1 VIGAVVARLRP
12 FFEPLLKLRLAPPH
26 LPEGSDEGRAL
37 RPAAQFLTYRYL
49 GVLLTAA
56 VESLP
61 VVILGGLA
69 LWKLRLLGLVVAV
82 PLVLLFLGAVG
93 IALVATRL
101 DWELRHYVI
110 GSRSLRL
117 RAGAWVQREITLSYA
132 NVQNVELMQGP
143 IERLFGF
150 KSLRISTAGGSR
162 PQKDKL
168 HLGGSHDAV
177 LLGIT
182 NAEEIRELIM
192 SALRRRRDAGLGDA
206 DDAGA
211 ATVAESRAELL
222 AGVLAA
228 ARELRAAAEARRA
241 AG

>member
-1 VIGAVVARLRP
+1 VIAAVVAWLRP
-12 FFEPLLKLRLAPPH
+12 IVGPLLKLNLAPPH
-26 LPEGSDEGRAL
+26 LPEGSGEVQVL

-49 GVLLTAA
+49 QVLLTAGI
-56 VESLP
+56 ESVP
-61 VVILGGLA
+61 VAIACGMA
-69 LWKLRLLGLVVAV
+69 LWKFRALGLAIAL
-82 PLVLLFLGAVG
+82 PLVLLLLATVG
-93 IALVATRL
+93 IALVAMRL

-110 GSRSLRL
+110 GGRSLRV

-132 NVQNVELMQGP
+132 NVQNVEVVQGP
-143 IERLFGF
+143 VERLFGF
-150 KSLRISTAGGSR
+150 KALRISTAGGSR
-162 PQKDKL
+162 PRKDQL

-192 SALRRRRDAGLGDA
+192 SSLRRRRDAGLGDA

-211 ATVAESRAELL
+211 AAGAESRADLL

-228 ARELRAAAEARRA
+228 ARELRTAAEARRA